1 VDARHKAGHDGAEM
15 AHNMSTGMKFRVEL
29 VWKDDSGG
37 DDASSIYLT
46 SDGRVILQGKG
57 ISAEQRKQL
66 LLPED
71 GDMISIDKTL
81 IRAIK
86 EML

>member
-1 VDARHKAGHDGAEM
+1 
-15 AHNMSTGMKFRVEL
+15 MKFRVEL
-29 VWKDDSGG
+29 VWKDDSGGG

-57 ISAEQRKQL
+57 ISAEQRKEL
-66 LLPED
+66 LLPEQ

>member
-1 VDARHKAGHDGAEM
+1 MAGGA
-15 AHNMSTGMKFRVEL
+15 SLKFRVEL

-37 DDASSIYLT
+37 DDPSSIYLT
-46 SDGRVILQGKG
+46 SDGRVILQGKAV
-57 ISAEQRKQL
+57 SAEQRKQL
-66 LLPED
+66 LLPQD
-71 GDMISIDKTL
+71 GDMISIDKAL

>member
-1 VDARHKAGHDGAEM
+1 V
-15 AHNMSTGMKFRVEL
+15 KFRVEL
-29 VWKDDSGG
+29 VWKDDGG
-37 DDASSIYLT
+37 GEDPSSIFLT

-57 ISAEQRKQL
+57 IPPEQRKQL

-71 GDMISIDKTL
+71 GDMISIDKKL

-86 EML
+86 DML

>member
-1 VDARHKAGHDGAEM
+1 
-15 AHNMSTGMKFRVEL
+15 MKFRVEL

-37 DDASSIYLT
+37 EDASSIYLT
-46 SDGRVILQGKG
+46 SDGRVILQGQA
-57 ISAEQRKQL
+57 ISPEQRKAL
-66 LLPED
+66 LLPEE

-86 EML
+86 DML

>member
-1 VDARHKAGHDGAEM
+1 L
-15 AHNMSTGMKFRVEL
+15 KFRVEL
-29 VWKDDSGG
+29 VWKDESGG
-37 DDASSIYLT
+37 EDASSIYLT

-57 ISAEQRKQL
+57 ITPEQRKQL

-71 GDMISIDKTL
+71 GDMISIDKKL

>member
-1 VDARHKAGHDGAEM
+1 
-15 AHNMSTGMKFRVEL
+15 MKFRVEL
-29 VWKDDSGG
+29 IWKDDGGG
-37 DDASSIYLT
+37 DDPSSIYLT
-46 SDGRVILQGKG
+46 SDGRVILQGRA
-57 ISAEQRKQL
+57 ISPEQRKQL